1 VKSPCIRNLVVPL
14 ALACAGLQLAPESV
28 LLASALTLALDASDH
43 AHSISLF
50 ADEGHVDL
58 VLSHEELGGHHPG
71 GAHHHGDPRSA
82 TSERDHV
89 FHLTTADDA
98 ANTMSRRA
106 GLAAGP
112 ALATAIA
119 VLPAPTRL
127 WAPRPSPDPRARSS
141 DFLRT
146 VVLRL

>member
-1 VKSPCIRNLVVPL
+1 VKTFWMRTLVVSL
-14 ALACAGLQLAPESV
+14 VLACAGLQLAPESV
-28 LLASALTLALDASDH
+28 LRAIALTLSLDASDH

-50 ADEGHVDL
+50 ADGGHVDL

-71 GAHHHGDPRSA
+71 GAHHHGDPTSA

-106 GLAAGP
+106 GLAASP

-119 VLPAPTRL
+119 VLPAPATL
-127 WAPRPSPDPRARSS
+127 WLLHHSLEPRARSS
-141 DFLRT
+141 DSLRT